1 MPIMT
6 TLMPPTGGAS
16 MTRPNQRGFTLI
28 ELVVVIVILGILA
41 AFAVPKFMGL
51 EDQARVA
58 AVNAMGGSLQ
68 SAASMAH
75 GVAEAT
81 GQTGATGTITVDG
94 ATVNLAYGYPTA
106 AAIST
111 LLQSTSGFTTA
122 AAGGGEKFTVNGAPT
137 ATCYVNY
144 TAATGINAPYTVSY
158 AGLAATATPAQVQAA
173 LQTGC

>member
-1 MPIMT
+1 MQR
-6 TLMPPTGGAS
+6 S
-16 MTRPNQRGFTLI
+16 NQRGFTLI

-68 SAASMAH
+68 SAATMAH

-81 GQTGATGTITVDG
+81 AQTGAAGTITVNG
-94 ATVNLAYGYPTA
+94 TAVALAWGYPTTA
-106 AAIST
+106 SIGP
-111 LLQSTSGFTTA
+111 LLQSTSGFTTT
-122 AAGGGEKFTVNGAPT
+122 AAGGGEEFAVNGAPT
-137 ATCYVNY
+137 ATCYVKY
-144 TAATGINAPYTVSY
+144 TAATAANTPFTVSY
-158 AGLAATATPAQVQAA
+158 AGLAATATNAAVQTA